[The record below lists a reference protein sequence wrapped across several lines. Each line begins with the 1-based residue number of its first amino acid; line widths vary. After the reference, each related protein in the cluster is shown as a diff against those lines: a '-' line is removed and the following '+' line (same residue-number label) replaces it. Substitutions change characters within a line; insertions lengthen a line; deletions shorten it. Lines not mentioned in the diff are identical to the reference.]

1 MEIVFA
7 MLSAKLIF
15 VLAIVGSKL
24 IAINGQFGFGRPFFG
39 NSGGS
44 QGGFSNQNTNFQQH
58 RGGSFGVIA
67 GFGTGG
73 SSTSFSNQNNG
84 AGKHNHLIFISTCS
98 FNNLAANV

>member
-1 MEIVFA
+1 M
-7 MLSAKLIF
+7 MLSTKLIALLF
-15 VLAIVGSKL
+15 IIGCKL
-24 IAINGQFGFGRPFFG
+24 TAINGQFGFGGRPFFG

-73 SSTSFSNQNNG
+73 SSTSFNNQNTG
-84 AGKHNHLIFISTCS
+84 AGK
-98 FNNLAANV
+98 